1 MKKIHYLLLALVC
14 GLFASCMDG
23 NDGLFNDGWKT
34 PESLSNDL
42 YGNPSIKE
50 TNRVT
55 IAQLK
60 SKFSTEVST
69 EGQYKQ
75 ITEPMQIK
83 AVVTANDIQ
92 GNMYNEIAVQD
103 ETGAIF
109 IGIAQGGVFGYLPEG
124 TEILVELN
132 GLYIGN
138 YRKSPTIGTPYNK
151 DGDISV
157 SRMPRALWL
166 EHFTYTGQKKTITP
180 EVFST
185 SWNINTDAGK
195 LCTIKNV
202 TIKKG
207 GYYNTD
213 TKQYVD
219 PYEFVK
225 GESAYSHP
233 DYSTS
238 WYFNE
243 FSDEQTGGVQL
254 YTSNYADFAAMK
266 LPTGKMNLTGVI
278 KRYRDQW
285 ELILRTIDDV
295 EIINE

>member
-50 TNRVT
+50 TNLVT

-60 SKFSTEVST
+60 NKFSTEVST

-185 SWNINTDAGK
+185 SWNINTNAGK

-243 FSDEQTGGVQL
+243 LPDGQTGGVQL

-266 LPTGKMNLTGVI
+266 LPTSKMNLTGVI

>member
-50 TNRVT
+50 TNLVT
-55 IAQLK
+55 IEQQK
-60 SKFSTEVST
+60 NKFSTEVST

-243 FSDEQTGGVQL
+243 LPDGQTGGVQL

-266 LPTGKMNLTGVI
+266 LPTSKMNLTGVI

>member
-23 NDGLFNDGWKT
+23 NDGLFNDGWKA
-34 PESLSNDL
+34 PESLSDNL

-50 TNRVT
+50 TNLVT

-60 SKFSTEVST
+60 SKFSTEIST

-138 YRKSPTIGTPYNK
+138 YRKSPTIGTPYKK

-157 SRMPRALWL
+157 SRKPRALWL

-243 FSDEQTGGVQL
+243 LPDGQTGGVQL